1 MQDLLLDAVEFFFS
15 YGPIPVASSYILS
28 SRILNCGF
36 GHLIRLIPELIY
48 ASCWHPIPL
57 LIFFFV
63 CRLMRNASRT
73 SITWSDMR
81 TTQLLMQFRPNMRRQ
96 R

>member
-1 MQDLLLDAVEFFFS
+1 MCTAYAFFLISEPFSFISLLMQDLLLDAVEFFFT

-57 LIFFFV
+57 LIFFSFAG
-63 CRLMRNASRT
+63 L
-73 SITWSDMR
+73 
-81 TTQLLMQFRPNMRRQ
+81 
-96 R
+96 